1 MTFQCVLNVYFISR
15 VPAWHAFGE
24 QHLGV
29 EWYCVARILSKHAQR
44 AQSQWV
50 YPWGSIT
57 CLSVYLS
64 INQSVI
70 QKYDLP
76 LIIKRA
82 NSKIKASNYS
92 FFTGFLY
99 FSSIN
104 QEVTLLDRE
113 IDSYK
118 KSISK
123 EQERNEILT
132 MELAGFQIECA
143 ATKKQI
149 CKKQAEEE
157 TLQRQYIT
165 CVHSVKE
172 TENNLL
178 RLNKV
183 AIRQPLYTS
192 ICQAKHCSSIDFL
205 PSPFL
210 STTNSTLHYFPWWL

>member
-1 MTFQCVLNVYFISR
+1 M
-15 VPAWHAFGE
+15 
-24 QHLGV
+24 
-29 EWYCVARILSKHAQR
+29 
-44 AQSQWV
+44 
-50 YPWGSIT
+50 
-57 CLSVYLS
+57 
-64 INQSVI
+64 
-70 QKYDLP
+70 
-76 LIIKRA
+76 
-82 NSKIKASNYS
+82 KASNYS
-92 FFTGFLY
+92 LFTGFVY

-123 EQERNEILT
+123 EQERNESLT
-132 MELAGFQIECA
+132 MELAGFQIECD

-157 TLQRQYIT
+157 ALQRQYIT

-183 AIRQPLYTS
+183 AITQQLYTS
-192 ICQAKHCSSIDFL
+192 ICQAKHCSTL
-205 PSPFL
+205 L
-210 STTNSTLHYFPWWL
+210 HSTTNSTLQLFSLVFVGSQQLPVCTE